1 MRIENEWTTTGGEEE
16 RPFLIHDSGADARNR
31 IAVFATEDGLRHLA
45 GSDTWFMDGTFSS
58 APALFEQIFVIR
70 AHLGESAV
78 SCVYAFLPGKSQEIY
93 EEVLTAVLDKGDEF
107 GLDFDPTATV
117 TDFEQAIINA
127 VAKVSERMQPWSV
140 PIFRMTPE
148 ESP

>member
-1 MRIENEWTTTGGEEE
+1 
-16 RPFLIHDSGADARNR
+16 
-31 IAVFATEDGLRHLA
+31 
-45 GSDTWFMDGTFSS
+45 MDGTFSS

-107 GLDFDPTATV
+107 GLEFDPTATV

-127 VAKVSERMQPWSV
+127 VANKLGPQVTTKACFYHLTQSTW
-140 PIFRMTPE
+140 
-148 ESP
+148 